1 MKKNLIV
8 LLLLLP
14 MLACQP
20 SYQRLQAFDLSQDL
34 KNGLVILVLDRHA
47 DEAKTFAAYGYHRR
61 AERLTRIDERQAE
74 MMGQS
79 LEKFTF
85 CPAKW
90 VWADALVHELSS
102 VSREKTVLLMEVE
115 KQTVSHGENS
125 QTEFV
130 FVLRHRDGEQVAAA
144 FPHEQVIGASLTSA
158 SVNFAMSSLSKRMQK
173 TWQQGIKARGKAAE
187 GNLR

>member
-1 MKKNLIV
+1 MKKPLII
-8 LLLLLP
+8 LLLLP

-20 SYQRLQAFDLSQDL
+20 SYQRLQAFDLSQEL

-74 MMGQS
+74 MMGQG

-90 VWADALVHELSS
+90 VWADALGLDASLSS
-102 VSREKTVLLMEVE
+102 GKTPILIMEVE
-115 KQTVSHGENS
+115 KQTVSHGEHS

-130 FVLRHRDGEQVAAA
+130 FVLRHRDGEPVPAA
-144 FPHEQVIGASLTSA
+144 FPHAQTIGASLTQS

-173 TWQQGIKARGKAAE
+173 TWQQGLKAKGKAAE